1 MPLITKNI
9 NKINIMYAASFR
21 RGHPPHPR
29 IPCAGECEPLIYGA
43 GGLWPAA
50 WESRE
55 INGLRASRAC
65 DRIPAGAR

>member
-1 MPLITKNI
+1 VPLAANNI
-9 NKINIMYAASFR
+9 NKTNIMHAAPFR
-21 RGHPPHPR
+21 RGCHSRPCV
-29 IPCAGECEPLIYGA
+29 PCAGECEPLIYGA

-55 INGLRASRAC
+55 INGLRESRAC